1 MVLNAQS
8 LLILTWDEN
17 KTTQIR
23 EYSLVDLNNPINI
36 NTYELYDY
44 SIYFNPKTSKPVF
57 AVSNNTGI
65 LTILGTKKGDSKN
78 IYVLVYKNNYPNIQA
93 LDRAIQIGTDLLSG
107 IENFPLDITVSGED
121 TYDIAYLTIKNE
133 SVALSLPKDPTLII
147 DLENA
152 MTLNTYSL
160 SVDVSFKVTSMDN
173 SSKLFN

>member
-23 EYSLVDLNNPINI
+23 EYSLVDLNNPIKI

-65 LTILGTKKGDSKN
+65 LTILGTKKDDSKN

-93 LDRAIQIGTDLLSG
+93 LDRAIQIGIDSLSG

-133 SVALSLPKDPTLII
+133 SVALSLPKDPTLILTVKETTTPNGYTAPVNI
-147 DLENA
+147 
-152 MTLNTYSL
+152 
-160 SVDVSFKVTSMDN
+160 SFSARSM
-173 SSKLFN
+173 